1 MSMRSFVL
9 VFVMAAIASPAFAQ
23 SDLSDVQITTTKVA
37 DGVYMLEG
45 AGGNIGASVGE
56 DGVFLIDDQFAPL
69 TDKIVA
75 AVKAIDDRPI
85 RFVLN
90 THWHGDHT
98 GGNENLGKA
107 GALIVAHDNVRQRM
121 SVEQFSQTFDRTTP
135 PSPEGALPVV
145 TFPETV
151 TFHLNGDEIH
161 VIYVGPAHTDGDS
174 VIHFRRANVLHMGDV
189 LFNGFYPYIDLDAQG
204 SIRGMIAACD
214 RVLALIDAGTRI
226 IPGHGAIGT
235 RKDLESYRGMLQSV
249 VDAVAPMVAQGTSL
263 DDVQAAD
270 PLAAFDEAWGQGF
283 MKPEVFL
290 GIVYRDLSRA
300 Q

>member
-1 MSMRSFVL
+1 
-9 VFVMAAIASPAFAQ
+9 
-23 SDLSDVQITTTKVA
+23 
-37 DGVYMLEG
+37 
-45 AGGNIGASVGE
+45 
-56 DGVFLIDDQFAPL
+56 
-69 TDKIVA
+69 
-75 AVKAIDDRPI
+75 
-85 RFVLN
+85 VLN

-145 TFPETV
+145 TFSETV

-189 LFNGFYPYIDLDAQG
+189 LFNGRYPYIDLDAHG

-214 RVLALIDAGTRI
+214 RVLALTDAGTRI
-226 IPGHGAIGT
+226 IPGHGTLGT
-235 RKDLESYRGMLQSV
+235 RKDLESYRAMLQGV
-249 VDAVAPMVAQGTSL
+249 VDAVSPLVAQGKSL
-263 DDVQAAD
+263 DEVKTAD
-270 PLAAFDEAWGQGF
+270 PLAAFDETWGQGF

-290 GIVYRDLSRA
+290 GIVYRDLSRGR
-300 Q
+300 